1 MLNPHDRRDLAF
13 LGLLVLAFGLVVAPV
28 LHTVVGHAGTSRL
41 HLHSRGAGN
50 APHVHRD
57 GAAAHPHGHDVEHG
71 PKRVAGKPGGNGKAS
86 GHGPERAARKG
97 HEHSAPDA
105 PREQP
110 GHGPD
115 GHQHLTGSVE
125 HLSGVV
131 AAWVQVEPPRVRWVS
146 WLAEHFAGP
155 SRAPGVAPRPTAM
168 PQGP

>member
-1 MLNPHDRRDLAF
+1 LLNPHDRRDLAF
-13 LGLLVLAFGLVVAPV
+13 LGLLVLAYGLVVAPV
-28 LHTVVGHAGTSRL
+28 LHTVVGHAGASRL
-41 HLHSRGAGN
+41 HLHSHGASN
-50 APHVHRD
+50 ARHEHRD
-57 GAAAHPHGHDVEHG
+57 GTAAHPHGQDAAHG
-71 PKRVAGKPGGNGKAS
+71 QKRVAGKSS

-97 HEHSAPDA
+97 HDHSTPDV

-131 AAWVQVEPPRVRWVS
+131 SAWVQVEPPRVRWVS